1 VSKIFAV
8 ANQKGGVGKTT
19 TSVNLAASL
28 GYFDERVLLID
39 LDPQG
44 NATTGSGVDKV
55 EVEWSGVDVLL
66 GEVSIE
72 QAIQQVGGSSYDL
85 LAANRDLTV
94 VEVELFHEE
103 DRLHRLATILEP
115 LAERY
120 SYILIDCPPTLNILT
135 LNAFVACSG
144 VIVPLQ
150 CEYYALEGLT
160 ALMQTMDRVRETQNP
175 GLELKGIV
183 RTMYDAR
190 NRLSVEVSEQLLAH
204 FGEQVYET
212 VIPRNVKLA
221 EAPSYG
227 RPIIY
232 YAPSSRGAYAYV
244 DLAAE
249 ILERAESEQ
258 AKPLVEQEQ
267 DG

>member
-1 VSKIFAV
+1 MSEIYAI

-19 TSVNLAASL
+19 TAVNLASAL
-28 GYFDERVLLID
+28 GYFEEQVLLID

-44 NATTGSGVDKV
+44 NATTGSGIDKQF
-55 EVEWSGVDVLL
+55 VEWSGVDVLL
-66 GEVSIE
+66 GDVSIQE
-72 QAIQQVGGSSYDL
+72 AIQKTDRAGYDL
-85 LAANRDLTV
+85 LAANSELTAA
-94 VEVELFHEE
+94 EVELMSVE
-103 DRLHRLATILEP
+103 DRFQRLATALKEVSTK
-115 LAERY
+115 Y
-120 SYILIDCPPTLNILT
+120 SYVFIDCPPTLNILT
-135 LNAFVACSG
+135 LNAFVASQG

-160 ALMQTMDRVRETQNP
+160 ALMETMERVQETQNP
-175 GLELKGIV
+175 DLRLQGIV

-190 NRLSVEVSEQLLAH
+190 NRLSVEVSEQLISH

-212 VIPRNVKLA
+212 VIPRNVTLA

-227 RPIIY
+227 RPIIH

-249 ILERAESEQ
+249 ILEKAEKMAKQSENG
-258 AKPLVEQEQ
+258 VDE
-267 DG
+267 